1 MFQALESVLDA
12 LRLVML
18 DFEIFG
24 VACAT
29 GEAATWRYAARVLP
43 APALVAVYAVLIEA
57 LGLAR
62 ACRGARAA
70 SGARCAFAVVP
81 GICMPTL
88 EQ

>member
-29 GEAATWRYAARVLP
+29 GEADRCCGGGNPIGKFIVMNFSAV
-43 APALVAVYAVLIEA
+43 ALAW
-57 LGLAR
+57 
-62 ACRGARAA
+62 C
-70 SGARCAFAVVP
+70 S
-81 GICMPTL
+81 
-88 EQ
+88 